1 MNNSVDML
9 RSLILGTNGKF
20 AKIIF
25 KKKSGEIREMV
36 FRTGVRKG
44 LVGGTNKVSHINKY
58 ITVYDVVNKGY
69 RHVNLETVQ
78 SIKCGKVLFD
88 ESLN

>member
-9 RSLILGTNGKF
+9 RALILGTNGKF

-36 FRTGVRKG
+36 FRVGVRKG
-44 LVGGTNKVSHINKY
+44 LVGGVNKAAHISKY
-58 ITVYDVVNKGY
+58 VTVYDVVNKGY

-78 SIKCGKVLFD
+78 SIKCGKVLF
-88 ESLN
+88 EQ